1 VTLRHV
7 GFTPVPPGP
16 KPGFDH
22 ADTYG
27 TRTTRRLY
35 VAHTGADRVDVLDC
49 RTGTYLGAIPDLP
62 GVAGVLIDS
71 DQDLLFTSD
80 RAAGRVSLFR
90 CSDRTLIARVPVGPR
105 PNALAYDRRFQR
117 LFSFNLGEPVGTNCT
132 ASVVSIED
140 RRVIETIAV
149 PGRPRWAICDDSS
162 RSVYVNIAE
171 PAMIGLVEAD
181 VLTMSGAIPVPAA
194 GPHGLAIVPEE
205 RGASLW
211 CAADAGVLVVIDRDS
226 RAVEATL
233 PLPGTPDVVLYDRDL
248 ARLYVAVGS
257 PGTVSAFDVRGRFH
271 RETIETEEGAH
282 TIGWDPASR
291 RLFVFQPRSCGVAI
305 YEESS

>member
-7 GFTPVPPGP
+7 GFMPVPPGA

-22 ADTYG
+22 ADTYVDPRG
-27 TRTTRRLY
+27 SRVF
-35 VAHTGADRVDVLDC
+35 VAHTGADRVDILDC
-49 RTGTYLGAIPDLP
+49 RSATYLGGIPDLP

-71 DQDLLFTSD
+71 GQDVLFTSD

-90 CSDRTLIARVPVGPR
+90 CSDQTLIDRVPVGPR
-105 PNALAYDRRFQR
+105 PNALAYDRRSRR
-117 LFSFNLGEPVGTNCT
+117 LFCFNLGEPVGTNCT
-132 ASVVSIED
+132 VSVISVEE
-140 RRVIETIAV
+140 RRVMTTIDL
-149 PGRPRWAICDDSS
+149 PGRPRWAIYDDSS

-171 PAMIGLVEAD
+171 PAMIGVIEAD
-181 VLTMSGAIPVPAA
+181 VLKMSGTISVPAA

-211 CAADAGVLVVIDRDS
+211 CAADAGILLVIDRDS

-233 PLPGTPDVVLYDRDL
+233 ALPGTPDVVMYDRDL
-248 ARLYVAVGS
+248 GRLYVAVGS
-257 PGTVSAFDVRGRFH
+257 PGTVSVVDVRRRAF

-291 RLFVFQPRSCGVAI
+291 RLFVFQPKSCGVAI
-305 YEESS
+305 YEESP

>member
-22 ADTYG
+22 ADTYITPTG
-27 TRTTRRLY
+27 SRVY

-49 RTGTYLGAIPDLP
+49 RSGAYVGAVRDLP

-71 DQDLLFTSD
+71 EQDLLFTSD

-90 CSDRTLIARVPVGPR
+90 CSDRTLIDRVLVGSR
-105 PNALAYDRRFQR
+105 PNALAYDRRLRQ
-117 LFSFNLGEPVGTNCT
+117 LFSFNLGEPAGTNCT
-132 ASVVSIED
+132 ASVVSIEEP
-140 RRVIETIAV
+140 RVTTTIAL

-171 PAMIGLVEAD
+171 PATIGVIEAD
-181 VLTMSGAIPVPAA
+181 LLLMSGAIPVPAA
-194 GPHGLAIVPEE
+194 GPHGLAIVREE

-211 CAADAGVLVVIDRDS
+211 CAADDGTLVVVDRDS
-226 RAVEATL
+226 HAVEATF
-233 PLPGTPDVVLYDRDL
+233 PLPGTPDVVMYDPGL
-248 ARLYVAVGS
+248 ARLYVAIGS
-257 PGTVSAFDVRGRFH
+257 PGTVSVFDVRKRVH
-271 RETIETEEGAH
+271 RETIATEEGAH

-291 RLFVFQPRSCGVAI
+291 RLFVFQPRSCHVAI
-305 YEESS
+305 LEDAA

>member
-22 ADTYG
+22 ADTYL
-27 TRTTRRLY
+27 TRTGNRLY
-35 VAHTGADRVDVLDC
+35 VAHTGADRVDVFDC
-49 RTGTYLGAIPDLP
+49 RSGAYIGAITDLP

-71 DQDLLFTSD
+71 EQDLLFTSD
-80 RAAGRVSLFR
+80 RTAGRVSLLR
-90 CSDRTLIARVPVGPR
+90 CSDQTLIDRVPVGPR
-105 PNALAYDRRFQR
+105 PNALAYDRRFRR
-117 LFSFNLGEPVGTNCT
+117 LFSFNLGDPAGTNCT
-132 ASVVSIED
+132 VSVISVEE
-140 RRVIETIAV
+140 RRVTTTIV
-149 PGRPRWAICDDSS
+149 LPGRPRWALCDDAT

-171 PAMIGLVEAD
+171 PATIGVIEAD
-181 VLTMSGAIPVPAA
+181 VLMISGTIPIPAA

-211 CAADAGVLVVIDRDS
+211 CAADAGALVVIDRDS

-233 PLPGTPDVVLYDRDL
+233 PLPGAPDVVMYDRDL
-248 ARLYVAVGS
+248 GRLYVAVSS
-257 PGTVSAFDVRGRFH
+257 PGTVSVFDIRQRAH

-282 TIGWDPASR
+282 TIGWDPTSA
-291 RLFVFQPRSCGVAI
+291 RLFVFEPKSCGVAI
-305 YEESS
+305 YQEST